1 MRITSPVFRA
11 NVSAVHGDAGVR
23 WLAEIPRLLGEIEG
37 SWEVRIGPP
46 YELSYNYVAPATD
59 SAGRPCV
66 VKLTVPGAAQLDR
79 EAAALDGFAGHG
91 AIRLL
96 DRDDSRGALL
106 LERAE
111 PGRELA
117 ELGPDRDGE
126 ATAILC
132 SVLQRLSAQPPA
144 HHMLSG
150 VADYGADFVHYIER
164 HPRTGPLPRRLVVR
178 AAELLEQ
185 LSATAPRT
193 VLLHGDLH
201 HHNILR
207 SQREPWL
214 AIDPHGLIGDPGF
227 EIGAMLY
234 NPMTFDSEQLVRLL
248 PSRLEQLCDLTG
260 LETERVVAWGFVMA
274 VLSEVWTAEDH
285 DEIDGRPLA
294 VAEAMRPRLH

>member
-11 NVSAVHGDAGVR
+11 NGSAVRGDAGVH
-23 WLAEIPRLLGEIEG
+23 WLAGISRLLGEIEG
-37 SWEVRIGPP
+37 SWDVRIGPP
-46 YELSYNYVAPATD
+46 YELSYSYVAPATD
-59 SAGRPCV
+59 SAGRPSV

-132 SVLQRLSAQPPA
+132 SVLQRLAAQPPA

-150 VADYGADFVHYIER
+150 VADYGADF
-164 HPRTGPLPRRLVVR
+164 
-178 AAELLEQ
+178 
-185 LSATAPRT
+185 
-193 VLLHGDLH
+193 
-201 HHNILR
+201 
-207 SQREPWL
+207 
-214 AIDPHGLIGDPGF
+214 
-227 EIGAMLY
+227 
-234 NPMTFDSEQLVRLL
+234 
-248 PSRLEQLCDLTG
+248 
-260 LETERVVAWGFVMA
+260 
-274 VLSEVWTAEDH
+274 
-285 DEIDGRPLA
+285 RPLHRA
-294 VAEAMRPRLH
+294 TSTHGTPAAPPGGSGR